1 MLIFVSRWS
10 ENDVMT
16 LGDPW
21 TTQTANHAFLNMHP
35 IGLRYKKK
43 VCEQI
48 WFKKG
53 KQMIILVNPICGG
66 VENVC

>member
-43 VCEQI
+43 FANRSDSRKASK
-48 WFKKG
+48 W
-53 KQMIILVNPICGG
+53 
-66 VENVC
+66 